1 MLGLLCR
8 VLAHYQLPPHAIIEE
23 IGRKEVKTMV
33 DKIIMLLL
41 AIDILI
47 VALKLLIPYGAKKSL

>member
-8 VLAHYQLPPHAIIEE
+8 VLAHYQLPPHTIIEE

-47 VALKLLIPYGAKKSL
+47 VALKLLIP

>member
-8 VLAHYQLPPHAIIEE
+8 VLAHYQLSPHTIIEE

-47 VALKLLIPYGAKKSL
+47 VALKLLIP